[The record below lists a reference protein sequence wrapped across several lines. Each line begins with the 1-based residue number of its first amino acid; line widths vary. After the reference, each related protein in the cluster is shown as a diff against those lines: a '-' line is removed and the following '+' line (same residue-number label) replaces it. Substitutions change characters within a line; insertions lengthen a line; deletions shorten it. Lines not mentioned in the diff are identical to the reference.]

1 MSASQ
6 RRPLPEFFGSKLTPV
21 ARLADGIFRTG
32 IEQLANVAGAPRL
45 VVVCGPAGFGKT
57 TAMVQ
62 LRELYERQ
70 QMVTAWLTLDRADND
85 IPRFLASIT
94 AATVALNPD
103 GHSDVMD
110 TLSSETGPFAL
121 FLDDFEL
128 IQEAGVVDLVRE
140 IIDRLPRG
148 GRVVIGT
155 RVQPELGLGR
165 LRARGQLMEID
176 ADALRFTAVEADDFL
191 RRRGAELSTRDLEDV
206 VTRTEGWPAA
216 LWLLSLAL
224 QRPGARLSLVSRLL
238 VSDRGV
244 TDYLSEEVL
253 AQQPTDVR
261 TFLLR
266 TSVLRQLSLP
276 VCQALLPQINCA
288 EVLKN
293 LERSNVFLSAIA
305 GAEGHYRYHSL
316 FADFLKAQL
325 DREQPEQPARLHLA
339 ASGWYEEQGRPVPAI
354 DHAIE
359 GGDLPHALDLLER
372 HASALLEAGRMRLLD
387 RWFCAIPEGLLGR
400 QVRLA
405 SIAVWARCFTQG
417 PWKAME
423 WLDRSGVS
431 TSEDP
436 VVRAHLQAQRPVLL
450 AMMDR
455 YDDAQQAGE
464 AGLSNLPTGQA
475 FADSVLFNAMAHIVS
490 VVGDRRDAQNFLRDA
505 RQSQSDSA
513 FNRMYTE
520 TIEGVLDLR
529 EGRFREALARFRVA
543 VASNARPDI
552 YRHDSG
558 NAWAGIFL
566 AEAVYESNDL
576 DAAERLL
583 NVYLPMARNV
593 GLPDHLITSHRLRS
607 RIHFWRGNVDAAF
620 QTLGEL
626 ETLAHDRHLP
636 RVVASARLER
646 SWLFLMQGNEPA
658 SRDELLSADD
668 PVVWE
673 AVARQARSAHELED
687 HFIARLRFDLHFG
700 DAADVIG
707 RIDPEWR
714 RGMSASRR
722 YRVTKLRVLLA
733 MAFYRTGDVGRATA
747 ELNVTLRDASREGFV
762 RILLDEGA
770 ALAPLL
776 RRVFSELADRTSPTD
791 PVLVSYSQGL
801 LEALGP
807 LATEEVAQDFQP
819 EGHPREELTVK
830 EIRVLQLLAEG
841 YSNAAMAEK
850 LFVSDSTVRTHLR
863 NINAKLDCRS
873 RTQAVAVA
881 RRLGL
886 IR

>member
-1 MSASQ
+1 MSAKTHH
-6 RRPLPEFFGSKLTPV
+6 PLPEFFGSKLTPT
-21 ARLADGIFRTG
+21 ARLADGVFRTS
-32 IEQLANVAGAPRL
+32 IEQQANAAGGVRL
-45 VVVCGPAGFGKT
+45 VVVCAPAGFGKT

-62 LRELYERQ
+62 LRELFERQ
-70 QMVTAWLTLDRADND
+70 QMATAWLTLDRADND
-85 IPRFLASIT
+85 IPRFLASLSAAT
-94 AATVALNPD
+94 AALDPD
-103 GHSDVMD
+103 GHGDALDV
-110 TLSSETGPFAL
+110 LSSDASPFAL
-121 FLDDFEL
+121 FLDDFEV
-128 IQEAGVVDLVRE
+128 IQEAGVIDLIHE
-140 IIDRLPRG
+140 IVDRLPRG

-165 LRARGQLMEID
+165 LRARGQLLEID
-176 ADALRFTAVEADDFL
+176 TDALRFTAAEAADFL
-191 RRRGAELSTRDLEDV
+191 HRRGADLSSRDLEDV
-206 VTRTEGWPAA
+206 VARTEGWPAA

-253 AQQPTDVR
+253 AQQSPEVQ

-266 TSVLRQLSLP
+266 TSILRQLSLP
-276 VCQALLPQINCA
+276 VCQALIPQINCSA
-288 EVLKN
+288 VLQN

-305 GAEGHYRYHSL
+305 NSDGHYRYHSL

-325 DREQPEQPARLHLA
+325 EREQPEQPARLHLA

-359 GGDLPHALDLLER
+359 GGDHPHALGLLEL

-387 RWFCAIPEGLLGR
+387 RWFCAIPEALLCRHSLLG
-400 QVRLA
+400 A
-405 SIAVWARCFTQG
+405 IAVWARCFTQG
-417 PWKAME
+417 PWKAKE
-423 WLDRSGVS
+423 WLDRSGIA
-431 TSEDP
+431 TSDNP
-436 VVRAHLQAQRPVLL
+436 DVQAHLRAQRPVLL
-450 AMMDR
+450 AMMDL
-455 YDDAQQAGE
+455 YDEAQIAGE
-464 AGLSNLPTGQA
+464 AGLKQLPTAQN
-475 FADSVLFNAMAHIVS
+475 FADSALFNAMAHIVS
-490 VVGDRRDAQNFLRDA
+490 VVGDRRDAQHFLRDA
-505 RQSQSDSA
+505 RRFQSESA

-520 TIEGVLDLR
+520 TVEGVLDLR

-558 NAWAGIFL
+558 NAWAGVFL

-620 QTLGEL
+620 LTLGEL
-626 ETLAHDRHLP
+626 ETIGHDRHLP

-646 SWLFLMQGNEPA
+646 SRLFLMQGNEPA
-658 SRDELLSADD
+658 SRDEMLSADD
-668 PVVWE
+668 PAVWDSI
-673 AVARQARSAHELED
+673 ARQARSAHELED
-687 HFIARLRFDLHFG
+687 LFVAKLRFDLHFG
-700 DAADVIG
+700 DASDVVG

-722 YRVTKLRVLLA
+722 YRVAKLRILLA
-733 MAFYRTGDVGRATA
+733 MAFYRTGDIGRATE
-747 ELNVTLRDASREGFV
+747 ELTVTLREACREGFV

-770 ALAPLL
+770 ALVPLL
-776 RRVFSELADRTSPTD
+776 RKVYDELAGRTSSAD
-791 PVLVSYSQGL
+791 PVLLSYTCAL
-801 LEALGP
+801 LDTLGP
-807 LATEEVAQDFQP
+807 LASDDESQEFRPDGQ
-819 EGHPREELTVK
+819 PREDLTAK

-863 NINAKLDCRS
+863 NINAKLNCRS